1 MKRYELEPTNGSTI
15 KGGNTMKKFIDIL
28 EEIELTRKAITAAE
42 ARENELVEIYMKFCD
57 LRERHEAKK
66 NAENDMIKA
75 SEEKKDL
82 QITIKIL
89 KNNAKIA
96 LFNEVIPVALEV
108 LKKYAS
114 KPYGE
119 KTKEKISDEIKE
131 KTNCRFYITSRW
143 GSYSFDVYPINGV
156 GNDYNISCG
165 TEYTNGSQKPLL
177 IDNKIQLITFD
188 ELELYYISRAYVEDI
203 PQRVE
208 DIKAAYAGA
217 VAKQEELKAACDR
230 FNALAVWDI
239 ENICSDKH
247 IYHNMDI

>member
-1 MKRYELEPTNGSTI
+1 
-15 KGGNTMKKFIDIL
+15 MKKFIDIL
-28 EEIELTRKAITAAE
+28 EEIEQTNRAIKEVE
-42 ARENELVEIYMKFCD
+42 AREDELVENYMK
-57 LRERHEAKK
+57 RKA
-66 NAENDMIKA
+66 AESDMMKA
-75 SEEKKDL
+75 TEEKKNL

-108 LKKYAS
+108 LKKYAG

-143 GSYSFDVYPINGV
+143 DSYSFDIYPMDGF
-156 GNDYNISCG
+156 GNDYNITCG
-165 TEYTNGSQKPLL
+165 SKYTNGERKPLL

-208 DIKAAYAGA
+208 DIKAAYSGA
-217 VAKQEELKAACDR
+217 VAKQEELKAACDC
-230 FNALAVWDI
+230 FNALAVGDI
-239 ENICSDKH
+239 SCIYSDKH
-247 IYHNMDI
+247 IYHNMTI